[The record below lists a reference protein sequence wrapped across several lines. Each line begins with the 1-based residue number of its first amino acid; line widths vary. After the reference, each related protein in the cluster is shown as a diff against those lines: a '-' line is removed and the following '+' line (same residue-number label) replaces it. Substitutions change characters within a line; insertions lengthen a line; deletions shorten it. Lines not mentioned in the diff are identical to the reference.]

1 MKKEIINTESAPA
14 AIGTYSQAVKV
25 GNLVFVSGQIAIDP
39 DTQQLVND
47 EIRVEIQQ
55 VFRNLS
61 AVVQAAG
68 ATLSEVVKLTIY
80 LTDLKEFP
88 LINELMPE
96 FFSKPYPARAVIGV
110 SELPKQARVEMD
122 AIVYLE
128 KD

>member
-25 GNLVFVSGQIAIDP
+25 GNLVFLSGQIAIDP

-128 KD
+128 ND